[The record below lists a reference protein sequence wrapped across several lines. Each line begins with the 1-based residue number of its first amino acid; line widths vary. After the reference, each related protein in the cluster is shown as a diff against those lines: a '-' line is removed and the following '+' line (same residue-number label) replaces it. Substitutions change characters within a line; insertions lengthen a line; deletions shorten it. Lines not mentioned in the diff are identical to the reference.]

1 MMSGFFWRSDPP
13 TSNCKSIASFAPSFF
28 HTHPALPGDQ
38 LSTFSAISKV
48 WSTSTDNDF
57 IMIIFIICIMIIVL
71 VMTII
76 LMMRQ
81 KHTSELYE
89 VKNRLDMPA
98 RVLYRL
104 NPLSPEDTETHMLLH
119 NDLVQRNPAL
129 IGFINNHS
137 TRFPSSPIALA
148 ACLRFQE
155 MSVRVERSRHQWSLT
170 KLYTWISQW
179 FYWWNV
185 SLELLGRSRTT
196 TSSRGKTARW
206 RHWRRHPREW

>member
-1 MMSGFFWRSDPP
+1 
-13 TSNCKSIASFAPSFF
+13 
-28 HTHPALPGDQ
+28 
-38 LSTFSAISKV
+38 
-48 WSTSTDNDF
+48 
-57 IMIIFIICIMIIVL
+57 MIIFVICIMIIVL
-71 VMTII
+71 MMTII

-104 NPLSPEDTETHMLLH
+104 NPLSPEETETHMLLH

-155 MSVRVERSRHQWSLT
+155 MSVWVERSRHQWSLT

-206 RHWRRHPREW
+206 RHWRRHPRMITSDMSSLVFPCCAPTLVLYQDNDYHINGKQSTCDLHVSIFSRVNSILQFNSIWV

>member
-1 MMSGFFWRSDPP
+1 MMSGFFWRSDSP
-13 TSNCKSIASFAPSFF
+13 TSNCKSIASFAPSVF

-38 LSTFSAISKV
+38 LSTFSAISKI

-57 IMIIFIICIMIIVL
+57 IMIIFVICIMIIVL
-71 VMTII
+71 MMTII
-76 LMMRQ
+76 LMMQQ
-81 KHTSELYE
+81 KHASELYE
-89 VKNRLDMPA
+89 VKNRLDMPS
-98 RVLYRL
+98 RVLYQL
-104 NPLSPEDTETHMLLH
+104 NPLSTETHMLLH

-137 TRFPSSPIALA
+137 TRFPSSPIALTE
-148 ACLRFQE
+148 CLRFQE
-155 MSVRVERSRHQWSLT
+155 MSVQVERSRHQWSLT

-196 TSSRGKTARW
+196 TSLQEKTARW
-206 RHWRRHPREW
+206 HHWRRHTREW